1 MTLLETVKMCQLLRA
16 IALAGVRES
25 IDCMAG
31 WSNLMQ
37 PTNATNVHMGRAR
50 TLVMAFEG
58 GFEGESIKLTDQCVG
73 PQARYCISSL
83 HVPAYNYKILL
94 LLWILSITH

>member
-1 MTLLETVKMCQLLRA
+1 
-16 IALAGVRES
+16 
-25 IDCMAG
+25 
-31 WSNLMQ
+31 MQ
-37 PTNATNVHMGRAR
+37 PTNATNVHMGWAR

-83 HVPAYNYKILL
+83 HILADSYKNLL
-94 LLWILSITH
+94 LSLILCH